1 MFRTTLLVSAL
12 FLSAV
17 IFNTFAD
24 STTANT
30 DTVLSAKQK
39 NPKLEVGHADTLKT
53 TPFTLTLAEL
63 SKFNGQNGAKAYI
76 AAYGIV
82 YDVTDVKAWK
92 GGKHK
97 GHEAGQDVS
106 ILIKKSPHGKSV
118 LKKLRAI
125 GKLVPPV
132 PETIIVK

>member
-1 MFRTTLLVSAL
+1 MFRITLIVSAL

-17 IFNTFAD
+17 VYNTYAD
-24 STTANT
+24 STATNT
-30 DTVLSAKQK
+30 DTVSPVKQENSK
-39 NPKLEVGHADTLKT
+39 AAAANADTAKT
-53 TPFTLTLAEL
+53 MTLTLAEL
-63 SKFNGQNGAKAYI
+63 AKFNGQDSAKAYI
-76 AAYGIV
+76 AVYGIV

-97 GHEAGQDVS
+97 GHRAGQDVS

-118 LKKLRAI
+118 LKKLHAI

-132 PETIIVK
+132 PATIIIK

>member
-17 IFNTFAD
+17 IFNIFAD
-24 STTANT
+24 STTAKT
-30 DTVLSAKQK
+30 DTLLPAKQK
-39 NPKLEVGHADTLKT
+39 NSKSEAAHADTFKA
-53 TPFTLTLAEL
+53 TPLTLTLAEL
-63 SKFNGQNGAKAYI
+63 SKFNGQNGAKAYV
-76 AAYGIV
+76 AAFGII

-125 GKLVPPV
+125 GKLVLPV